1 MFRRFRVLLLVE
13 LLEQEEE
20 HDGVHSDPPDESFR
34 VIAVDEQQLESVHHD
49 GQELHH
55 LQTGQILLPP
65 QVFLDFGSQSGQQVV
80 RVHDDVHESVQ
91 QTEERTVTA
100 CLRDRKVL
108 FFKKAFFFST
118 QSYRSKGKNLGKH

>member
-1 MFRRFRVLLLVE
+1 MFRRFRVRLLVE

-20 HDGVHSDPPDESFR
+20 HDGVHADPPDESFWI
-34 VIAVDEQQLESVHHD
+34 VAVDEQQLESVDHD

-80 RVHDDVHESVQ
+80 RVHDNVYESVQ

-100 CLRDRKVL
+100 CLQNKQS
-108 FFKKAFFFST
+108 FFFIE
-118 QSYRSKGKNLGKH
+118 NA